1 MPSLKL
7 RPKVRRF
14 AEYMELKLRENEHK
28 PGWKS
33 DPAPGLLR
41 RLREETVE
49 LEDILLRLKESPI
62 LRTFVTDEAADVANF
77 AMMLADNEGKL
88 MEGRA
93 KLLRFGWDGYSRG

>member
-28 PGWKS
+28 PGWQS

-49 LEDILLRLKESPI
+49 LEDILELKESPV
-62 LRTFVTDEAADVANF
+62 LRTFVTGEAADIANF

-93 KLLRFGWDGYSRG
+93 KLFLGYSRG